1 MNFNKLYD
9 LSALEVFRI
18 IAGEF
23 SAVSDADVEKALM
36 FTELF
41 IDPEIYGQAANV
53 ALALMT
59 AHIMAMPGGVNGGY
73 SNSTSRVTSKKEGDL
88 SISYGALSND
98 SSWLGQSTYGQ
109 LLQLLKKRLGL
120 NLGMMVRGPVV
131 CPPGIVGGFEDGR

>member
-1 MNFNKLYD
+1 MNFNQLYD

-23 SAVSDADVEKALM
+23 SAVSDADVEKALL
-36 FTELF
+36 FTQLF

-59 AHIMAMPGGVNGGY
+59 AHIMALPGGANGGY
-73 SNSTSRVTSKKEGDL
+73 STSTSRVTSKKEGDL
-88 SISYGALSND
+88 AISYASLSGD

-120 NLGMMVRGPVV
+120 GLAMMVRKPVV
-131 CPPGIVGGFEDGR
+131 WPDGIVGGFEDGR